1 MARAEGGRCESD
13 GGADGG
19 GAPRL
24 MFSLR
29 ARPAFLLCCTFSLPT
44 IKCDTQT
51 RLETTA
57 LTPKTQREAQSPRAR
72 RDNRRHSRH
81 RPFVSLSSARARHT
95 HTMATQAALDAAGK
109 LEDLPARE
117 QALRAVVFAGGENEA
132 DAETVKVK
140 EAAVGM
146 LADALTRQA
155 KAQALA
161 QLLQDLRAFFAV
173 IPKAKTAKLVRTVID
188 QIAKVPD
195 STELQVR

>member
-1 MARAEGGRCESD
+1 
-13 GGADGG
+13 
-19 GAPRL
+19 
-24 MFSLR
+24 
-29 ARPAFLLCCTFSLPT
+29 
-44 IKCDTQT
+44 
-51 RLETTA
+51 
-57 LTPKTQREAQSPRAR
+57 
-72 RDNRRHSRH
+72 
-81 RPFVSLSSARARHT
+81 
-95 HTMATQAALDAAGK
+95 MATQAALDAAGK